1 MKYPTKARVA
11 GEIYPLCT
19 DYRVG
24 LRCMDICGD
33 PDIDDVERAMAI
45 VYLLFGFVPP
55 MERAQAFVDAAV
67 LFLQRGKRDV
77 PYERADMDYAQDMG
91 YIVASFASDYGI
103 DLTEQAAMHW
113 WRFYDLLSGLSENA
127 ALSRV
132 RMLRAYDTSK
142 LDPAARRK
150 IERAKAAVRLEPRR
164 TREQKQAIARFEAQ
178 LRPQNEKQTE
188 KQNGREET
196 H

>member
-24 LRCMDICGD
+24 LQCMDICGD

-55 MERAQAFVDAAV
+55 IERAQAFVDAAV

-77 PYERADMDYAQDMG
+77 PCERADMDYAQDMG
-91 YIVASFASDYGI
+91 YIVASFAGDYGI
-103 DLTEQAAMHW
+103 DLMKQDDMHW

-132 RMLRAYDTSK
+132 RMLRTYDTSK

-164 TREQKQAIARFEAQ
+164 TREQKRAIARFEAQ
-178 LRPQNEKQTE
+178 LRPQTEKQTE

>member
-11 GEIYPLCT
+11 GEIYPLHT

-24 LRCMDICGD
+24 LQCMDICGD

-77 PYERADMDYAQDMG
+77 PYERTDMDYEQDMG
-91 YIVASFASDYGI
+91 YIVASFAGDYGI
-103 DLTEQAAMHW
+103 DLMKQDDMHW

-132 RMLRAYDTSK
+132 RMLRTYDTSK

-164 TREQKQAIARFEAQ
+164 TREQKQAIARFEVQ
-178 LRPQNEKQTE
+178 LRPQNREQNEK
-188 KQNGREET
+188 EET
-196 H
+196 R